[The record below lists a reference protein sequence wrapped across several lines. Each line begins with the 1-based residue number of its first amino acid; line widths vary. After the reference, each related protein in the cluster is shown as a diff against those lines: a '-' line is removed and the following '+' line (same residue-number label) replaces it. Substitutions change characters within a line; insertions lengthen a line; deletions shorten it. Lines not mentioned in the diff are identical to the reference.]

1 MEVKESILNSIKK
14 LSGIAEDYDAFDTD
28 LILYINSVFST
39 LFSLGVGPSK
49 PYKIEN
55 AENTWDEFTENNTEI
70 EMVKPYVYM
79 KVRLMF
85 DPPTNSFVINS
96 FNEQIKEMEFRM
108 HVEFD
113 NKRILEENQNE

>member
-14 LSGIAEDYDAFDTD
+14 LSGIEEDNDFDTD
-28 LILYINSVFST
+28 LIIYINSVFST
-39 LFSLGVGPSK
+39 LHSMGVGPAK

-55 AENTWDEFTENNTEI
+55 AENSWDEFTEDNTEI

-79 KVRLMF
+79 KVKLMF

-108 HVEFD
+108 QVEFD